1 MFPDQHVD
9 GTVYIKMNLN
19 YSPSRAFAPFNATIR
34 VWLFSV
40 PEFDGKGVYIIS
52 VYGRLSLPPHTL
64 YRFKTVSDAY
74 VVFMTCIFQRYGH
87 LPRILAQVKMIFLA
101 ERKFVSTLWLYHY
114 QTFATIRPSSA
125 YPRLLSVSI
134 PFHLH
139 PPLSTRP
146 GFASVPTQKYILYYI
161 SNHVKELCIML
172 PLHDS
177 NVRPSPPE
185 YTDRK

>member
-74 VVFMTCIFQRYGH
+74 VVFMT
-87 LPRILAQVKMIFLA
+87 
-101 ERKFVSTLWLYHY
+101 FVSCDTGA
-114 QTFATIRPSSA
+114 QTA
-125 YPRLLSVSI
+125 YS
-134 PFHLH
+134 
-139 PPLSTRP
+139 
-146 GFASVPTQKYILYYI
+146 
-161 SNHVKELCIML
+161 L
-172 PLHDS
+172 P
-177 NVRPSPPE
+177 
-185 YTDRK
+185 